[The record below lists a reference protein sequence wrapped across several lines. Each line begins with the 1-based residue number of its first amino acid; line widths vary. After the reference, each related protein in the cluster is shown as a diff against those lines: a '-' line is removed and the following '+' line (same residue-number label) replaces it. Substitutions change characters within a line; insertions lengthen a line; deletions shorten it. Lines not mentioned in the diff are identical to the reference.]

1 MKKLVVI
8 LFLYPI
14 ILFSQDIKYAH
25 YITDTLSSPEMHGR
39 GYTFNA
45 DKMASEFIANE
56 LIKFKIAPFNVSYFQ
71 DFLINT
77 NVFPDKMFFAINNYE
92 LKAGVDYIIDSKSK
106 SINGTFK
113 IIILD
118 KNTISNTEKYQKF
131 KQKDFSKVF
140 LFVDTVG
147 LNDKS
152 FKPEYEKIIYSNM
165 LKALGIISLS
175 EKLVYV
181 PSQLQ
186 ADYVRIIVKQ
196 SAMISKPKKIIIDE
210 NAKYLFR
217 YKTRNVCGFIKG
229 EVDTFIV
236 LSAHYDHLGT
246 MGKDVFFP
254 GAHDNASGCAMVL
267 NLAKDFSQLETKPH
281 YGIVLLFFSGEELGL
296 LGSKYFVD
304 HPLIPLESIKFLI
317 NIDMMGSGDEGV
329 QIVNSTIFVNEYN
342 KMLEINDKYKLLPEI
357 KKRGAAANSD
367 HYFFYQKGVPSFFI
381 YSLGKYSEYH
391 NVSDTRENIPFAGY
405 ENMFSLFKYFLLTL
419 EN

>member
-1 MKKLVVI
+1 MKKLIVI

-25 YITDTLSSPEMHGR
+25 YVIDTLSSPALHGR

-77 NVFPDKMFFAINNYE
+77 NVFPDKMFVAINNHE
-92 LKAGVDYIIDSKSK
+92 LKAGEDYLIDSRSK
-106 SINGTFK
+106 SIDGKFK
-113 IIILD
+113 IVTLD
-118 KNTISNTEKYQKF
+118 KNIISNTKKYEKF
-131 KQKDFSKVF
+131 KKKDYSKVF
-140 LFVDTVG
+140 LFVDTTG

-152 FKPEYEKIIYSNM
+152 FKAEYEKIVYSNM
-165 LKALGIISLS
+165 LKAGGIISLV
-175 EKLVYV
+175 EKLVHV
-181 PSQLQ
+181 PARSQV
-186 ADYVRIIVKQ
+186 DYVRIIVKK
-196 SAMISKPKKIIIDE
+196 SAMISKPKNIKIDE
-210 NAKYLFR
+210 NAKFLFR

-229 EVDTFIV
+229 EVDTFLV
-236 LSAHYDHLGT
+236 LTAHLDHLGT

-281 YGIVLLFFSGEELGL
+281 YGLVFIFFSGEELGL

-304 HPLIPLESIKFLI
+304 HPLIPLEKIKFLI
-317 NIDMMGSGDEGV
+317 NLDLMGSGDEGV

-342 KMLEINDKYKLLPEI
+342 KMLEINDKYKLLPAV
-357 KKRGAAANSD
+357 KKRGPAANSD
-367 HYFFYQKGVPSFFI
+367 HYFFYEKGVPSFFI
-381 YSLGKYSEYH
+381 YSLGKYKEYH
-391 NVSDTRENIPFAGY
+391 NVYDTRENIPLSGY
-405 ENMFSLFKYFLLTL
+405 ENMFSLFKYFLLNL